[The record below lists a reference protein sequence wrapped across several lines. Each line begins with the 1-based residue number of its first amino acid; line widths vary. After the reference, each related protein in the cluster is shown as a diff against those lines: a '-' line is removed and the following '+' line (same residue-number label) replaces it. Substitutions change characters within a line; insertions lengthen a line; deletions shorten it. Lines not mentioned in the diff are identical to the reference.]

1 MNERAGLALMGWAG
15 ASVLLVGVTVVG
27 CKAAETDPSIRH
39 EAGVSVK
46 LEGDDR
52 DYGNRRACRQ
62 ALEDR
67 LDEML
72 RDPEQAKG
80 TGATMPVE
88 CHGIPQHE
96 REIMGQEII
105 QSLID
110 SGRKSELDDVFG
122 HDVGNESWVW

>member
-1 MNERAGLALMGWAG
+1 MNERAGLAFIGWAG

-52 DYGNRRACRQ
+52 DYGNRRTCRQ

-67 LDEML
+67 LDKML
-72 RDPEQAKG
+72 RDPEHAKG

-88 CHGIPQHE
+88 CHGIPRHE
-96 REIMGQEII
+96 RETMGQEII